1 MAGKRVL
8 FERRTEPRSQVS
20 RKGEL
25 LADVTGAPGRN
36 YVTGALG
43 INVTA
48 SNRVYWRSKP
58 FTGTFP
64 VTGSVNLPVIL
75 QCSVICVSS
84 SRAKGKEYIYHINFS
99 PSDRRPTDHRAQRG
113 EENFGV
119 ARRSVGN
126 PLFRRRVRSLFPYFG
141 K

>member
-1 MAGKRVL
+1 MTFFV
-8 FERRTEPRSQVS
+8 
-20 RKGEL
+20 
-25 LADVTGAPGRN
+25 LADVTGVPGRN

-75 QCSVICVSS
+75 QCSELAMSYTPAREHRNVSVLKCAP
-84 SRAKGKEYIYHINFS
+84 RPLTPRHKGTVCGDDETPLKEPRDS
-99 PSDRRPTDHRAQRG
+99 T
-113 EENFGV
+113 
-119 ARRSVGN
+119 RSA
-126 PLFRRRVRSLFPYFG
+126 LLTAVRSRNGPCRAPPGVHDLAAPNWRG
-141 K
+141 GHV